1 MRRQFWFGLSAL
13 AWTLTIYIALPVS
26 ARLYVFLT
34 QNTPLDFLIKFA
46 FSVVALA
53 LFLILRKTALV
64 SRKPFSIHFI
74 LALFLFFFALSSARD
89 LEDLIH
95 FVQYTILSSL
105 IYGTLFVGGREGKAC
120 FMAFLLTFLVG
131 WLDEMLQ
138 PLVPGRGFEWHDLLT
153 NSLAALFGLIFSGI
167 VSRAGAYDKDV
178 YVKEV

>member
-34 QNTPLDFLIKFA
+34 QNAPLNFLIKLAFA
-46 FSVVALA
+46 VMAFA
-53 LFLILRKTALV
+53 LFLFLRKTGLV
-64 SRKPFSIHFI
+64 LRKTSYVHFI
-74 LALFLFFFALSSARD
+74 LALSLLFFALLSARD
-89 LEDLIH
+89 PEDLIH

-105 IYGTLFVGGREGKAC
+105 IFGTLFVGGREGKAC

-153 NSLAALFGLIFSGI
+153 NSLAALFGLIFSVI
-167 VSRAGAYDKDV
+167 VSSRQAVCLDS
-178 YVKEV
+178 